1 MRNLDNSF
9 NLILDDLEAAKRGQ
23 DSDTVDRIRGS
34 ILRIEDVR
42 IMAEGEGRKG
52 RTAVRWAIEHYRW
65 SMAEA
70 DEIIGDARRK

>member
-9 NLILDDLEAAKRGQ
+9 TLILDDLNSAKKRQ
-23 DSDTVDRIRGS
+23 DPDTVDRIAS
-34 ILRIEDVR
+34 CMMRIKDVR
-42 IMAEGEGRKG
+42 IMSEGEGRTG
-52 RTAVRWAIEHYRW
+52 RAAVKWAIQHYRF